1 MKLDRSELKHFIKKI
16 RKTYISNK
24 HIEEAVRRIGTHKN
38 SRLYLTVDVDLNL
51 YCGIHTKWIPLDVKC
66 PTTVKELE
74 YILNNDFEFIYIKHK
89 LKGRF
94 E

>member
-16 RKTYISNK
+16 RKAYISKK
-24 HIEEAVRRIGTHKN
+24 HIQDAIKCVSTHKN
-38 SRLYLTVDVDLNL
+38 ARLYLTVDVNLNL
-51 YCGIHTKWIPLDVKC
+51 YCGIHSKWFSLDVKC

-89 LKGRF
+89 LKGIF
-94 E
+94 A